1 LIDNELLLW
10 VAFGIMVLALL
21 ALDLGVFHRKS
32 HEISIKEAL
41 LWSAFWIF
49 IAFIF
54 NVAIYKCLGSD
65 SAVEFAAA
73 YLIERAL
80 SFDNLFIFLLVLSYF
95 KVPSRYQYRVLF
107 WGIVAALLFRGIFI
121 MAGIELIDKFHWVLY
136 IFGAF
141 LIFTGIRIF
150 MQKDGKEMDLEGNP
164 VLRLS
169 RRLLPCTDEYHGG
182 SFFTKIGGK
191 TLVTPLFIVLLVIE
205 TSDLLFAIDS
215 VPAVFGITLDPFI
228 VYTSNIFAILGLRA
242 LYFALAGCM
251 LAFRYLS
258 HGITIILIFIGLKML
273 LTSVYEIPPAIALGI
288 IIAVLVISILLSM
301 ARPAKPECS

>member
-1 LIDNELLLW
+1 
-10 VAFGIMVLALL
+10 MVVALL

-41 LWSAFWIF
+41 IWSAFWIV
-49 IAFIF
+49 IALVF
-54 NVAIYKCLGSD
+54 NTAIYLWIGSD

-95 KVPSRYQYRVLF
+95 KVPSIYQYRVLF
-107 WGIVAALLFRGIFI
+107 WGIIAALVFRGIFI

-136 IFGAF
+136 LFGAF
-141 LIFTGIRIF
+141 LIFTGIKISL
-150 MQKDGKEMDLEGNP
+150 QKDGKEMDLEGNP

-169 RRLLPCTDEYHGG
+169 RKFLPTTSEYHGG
-182 SFFTKIGGK
+182 SFFASVDGRMM
-191 TLVTPLFIVLLVIE
+191 VTPLFIVLLVIE

-251 LAFRYLS
+251 LAFCYLS

-273 LTSVYEIPPAIALGI
+273 LTGIYEIPPAIALGI
-288 IIAVLVISILLSM
+288 IVAVLAGSIILSIV
-301 ARPAKPECS
+301 RPVKPECR